1 MVNFK
6 IIGKKIECFRNS
18 LYVSTDA
25 KKEQKEQKIYRC
37 SDFIVKRN
45 TKTNII
51 SVYHIEVAY
60 DKESIPFIKAV
71 NIEKEDD
78 IIWYRI
84 ICLPGGRVKKGQY
97 LDNYDMEE
105 NEMYN
110 FKDAWFKLFGNT
122 WNSNTKLSKKD
133 ALEIKE
139 KFQKSISE
147 AKFDSLYKI
156 KYKEQYVGKRAFE
169 GSRYFITYSKN
180 IKSFDSGHPMYLDYG
195 ILNSDENNPFQIE
208 EIAEL
213 GKRKFFDKCRYT
225 PEALKKI
232 IKAHEQGNQ
241 TRI

>member
-1 MVNFK
+1 M
-6 IIGKKIECFRNS
+6 IGSKIEWFKKALHVN
-18 LYVSTDA
+18 TDA
-25 KKEQKEQKIYRC
+25 KKEQKGQKIHRC

-169 GSRYFITYSKN
+169 GSKYFITYSKN
-180 IKSFDSGHPMYLDYG
+180 KKHILKSFDSGHPMYLDYS
-195 ILNSDENNPFQIE
+195 ILCYDENNPFQIE
-208 EIAEL
+208 EIANL
-213 GKRKFFDKCRYT
+213 GKRRFFDKCRYT
-225 PEALKKI
+225 PEAIKQI
-232 IKAHEQGNQ
+232 IKDHEQGNQ